1 MSNELAT
8 RNTAPLELAQP
19 TTVDLAAWAR
29 DMTDAATLAASL
41 CKTEF
46 VPVAFRGKPEAAA
59 AAILAG
65 KSLGLDPMNA
75 LANIFV
81 VQGRPALYA
90 RTMAALVMAQGHE
103 VVRHSATPEAV
114 TVLARRKGS
123 ADWQEF
129 TWTIERAKKA
139 GYLSNKKYDTDPIAM
154 LTAKAQAEACR
165 TIAPDVLTG
174 VAAYSVEEIELE
186 DMGEKPKPA
195 AGIQALAAMA
205 SKPAAAPDITRA
217 PGLTV
222 AAEVIDWRGQADL
235 SSGDEGTLRNLWNA
249 ASESGAD
256 DDDLN
261 YIRNSAKESNA

>member
-8 RNTAPLELAQP
+8 RKTAPLETPAPP
-19 TTVDLAAWAR
+19 TAIVDLGAWSR
-29 DMTDAATLAASL
+29 DLADAASLAAAL

-46 VPVAFRGKPEAAA
+46 VPASFRGKPEAAA

-90 RTMAALVMAQGHE
+90 RTMVALVIAQGHE
-103 VVRHSATPEAV
+103 VIRAAASPESV
-114 TVLARRKGS
+114 TVQARRRGS
-123 ADWQEF
+123 AEWQDF
-129 TWTIERAKKA
+129 TWSIARAKQA
-139 GYLSNKKYDTDPIAM
+139 GYLSNKKYESDPIAM

-174 VAAYSVEEIELE
+174 VAAYSLEEVELE
-186 DMGEKPKPA
+186 DMGERPAVKPA

-205 SKPAAAPDITRA
+205 SAPEPAEPGQDWYGLADAAAGDVESLKSIYA
-217 PGLTV
+217 D
-222 AAEVIDWRGQADL
+222 AEK
-235 SSGDEGTLRNLWNA
+235 N
-249 ASESGAD
+249 GAD
-256 DDDLN
+256 ADTLT
-261 YIRNSAKESNA
+261 YIRSQAKDS